1 MAGRPAWASS
11 AAARFL
17 GARRAGG
24 QVFLGQG
31 DLFGTVLLLGVPLG
45 DLGLQLFA
53 ARLQAVARIDHMAD
67 FGLQAAD
74 LGIGLVQLPLRR
86 VHRVAGGVMGLAARF
101 QLGLASP
108 QAGDGGFQIVL
119 GPRHVLVLALALIA
133 GAGFLQQPQR
143 ELLFLAVGLQFAVF
157 ARHLGLGLQLVE
169 LAAQFAQDVLDP
181 GQVLARIGQAVL
193 GLAAALFV
201 ARHPGR
207 LFEEDP
213 QLFRA
218 GLDQA
223 VDHALAD
230 DGVTAR
236 AQACAQEDVVDV
248 APPDLL
254 VVDVVAA
261 GAVARQHAAH
271 GDFRIGAPLAR
282 GPPFGIVE
290 YHLDRGAGSRLAV
303 ARAIEDDVLHR
314 LAAQFGRLGFAQYP
328 AHGVDDVR
336 LAAAVGTHHAH
347 QLAGHG
353 DYGWI
358 DEGLEAGE
366 F

>member
-1 MAGRPAWASS
+1 
-11 AAARFL
+11 
-17 GARRAGG
+17 
-24 QVFLGQG
+24 
-31 DLFGTVLLLGVPLG
+31 
-45 DLGLQLFA
+45 
-53 ARLQAVARIDHMAD
+53 
-67 FGLQAAD
+67 
-74 LGIGLVQLPLRR
+74 
-86 VHRVAGGVMGLAARF
+86 
-101 QLGLASP
+101 
-108 QAGDGGFQIVL
+108 
-119 GPRHVLVLALALIA
+119 
-133 GAGFLQQPQR
+133 
-143 ELLFLAVGLQFAVF
+143 
-157 ARHLGLGLQLVE
+157 
-169 LAAQFAQDVLDP
+169 
-181 GQVLARIGQAVL
+181 
-193 GLAAALFV
+193 
-201 ARHPGR
+201 
-207 LFEEDP
+207 
-213 QLFRA
+213 
-218 GLDQA
+218 
-223 VDHALAD
+223 
-230 DGVTAR
+230 
-236 AQACAQEDVVDV
+236 VDV

-328 AHGVDDVR
+328 AHGVDDVG

-353 DYGWI
+353 DHGWI